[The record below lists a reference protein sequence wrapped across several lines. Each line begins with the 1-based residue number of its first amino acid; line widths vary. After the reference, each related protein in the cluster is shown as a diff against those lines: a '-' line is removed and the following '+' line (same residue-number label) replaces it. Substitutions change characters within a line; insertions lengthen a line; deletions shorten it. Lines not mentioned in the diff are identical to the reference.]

1 MAFLGET
8 LLQGGAPLPHQH
20 RSLTLDEG
28 VTFTTFLLPNAKS
41 GLRKLSGSDTNFRD
55 KPWFWGQH
63 HSMVPEEMVD
73 YGT

>member
-1 MAFLGET
+1 M
-8 LLQGGAPLPHQH
+8 
-20 RSLTLDEG
+20 
-28 VTFTTFLLPNAKS
+28 FTTCLLPCQS
-41 GLRKLSGSDTNFRD
+41 GLRKLSGRDTNFRD